1 MHTAG
6 IWSYFTCIC
15 KLSIF
20 HREQEAEDEATY
32 WLRLAQERRQAAE
45 KTLEQKMAAER
56 LAREEA
62 EEAKRRYIEEYLDE
76 TRLELEKQLERKRLE
91 NELARLGMEDN
102 VTRTIREQYR
112 MMEQKFK
119 TEAQRQYIAEQMEK
133 LRKERT
139 DRRIE
144 LQYEHHILNEY
155 DDYVAVWEEQ
165 ELEYIKY
172 YCGEECVARVMKAH
186 AEKMARRAR
195 ERAARERAIMEALQD
210 ELMGTLEMIKTKHT
224 LGYLK
229 EGERL
234 EMMHN
239 SARSYFSY
247 FCFVDWNKDKE

>member
-1 MHTAG
+1 
-6 IWSYFTCIC
+6 
-15 KLSIF
+15 
-20 HREQEAEDEATY
+20 
-32 WLRLAQERRQAAE
+32 
-45 KTLEQKMAAER
+45 MAAER

-62 EEAKRRYIEEYLDE
+62 EEARRRYVEEYLGE
-76 TRLELEKQLERKRLE
+76 AQLELQKQLERRRLE
-91 NELARLGMEDN
+91 NEIARLVGMEDN
-102 VTRTIREQYR
+102 VTRTIREQQCL
-112 MMEQKFK
+112 MEQKFK
-119 TEAQRQYIAEQMEK
+119 TEAQRKRIAEQVEK
-133 LRKERT
+133 LKKELT

-186 AEKMARRAR
+186 AEKMARRAKERATR
-195 ERAARERAIMEALQD
+195 ERALLEALQD
-210 ELMGTLEMIKTKHT
+210 ELMGTLDMIKTKHT

-234 EMMHN
+234 EIMHN

-247 FCFVDWNKDKE
+247 FSFVDWNKNNE

>member
-1 MHTAG
+1 
-6 IWSYFTCIC
+6 
-15 KLSIF
+15 
-20 HREQEAEDEATY
+20 
-32 WLRLAQERRQAAE
+32 
-45 KTLEQKMAAER
+45 MAAER

-62 EEAKRRYIEEYLDE
+62 EEARRRYVEEYLGE
-76 TRLELEKQLERKRLE
+76 AQLELQKQLERRRLE
-91 NELARLGMEDN
+91 NEIARLVGMEDN
-102 VTRTIREQYR
+102 VTRTIREQQR
-112 MMEQKFK
+112 LMEQKFK
-119 TEAQRQYIAEQMEK
+119 TEAQRKRIAEQVEK
-133 LRKERT
+133 LKKELT

-186 AEKMARRAR
+186 AEKMARRAK
-195 ERAARERAIMEALQD
+195 ERAARERALLEALQD
-210 ELMGTLEMIKTKHT
+210 ELMGTLDMIKTKHT

-234 EMMHN
+234 EIMHN

-247 FCFVDWNKDKE
+247 FSFVDWNKNNE